1 MEICKGRRVRLS
13 GPQTNEEIQ
22 VEFYWNRFLHECN
35 WLNCLS
41 SLTNEEINITCLLSY
56 KPINIVQRK
65 WIISAII
72 TLKPKKFWIGRKLLT
87 ILLLDTVVYSWEEF
101 SARPKGKKIT
111 GFGEKNVQLTV
122 NWPKPSVDSGV
133 FYSFCRIRL
142 LKFIDPVLRATIE
155 KLTWWYI
162 LPYILRVWKF
172 WLWPYLLNF
181 STVHFH
187 WFAQWKSRLR
197 IRTFLKGWIQN
208 VLKGTLIRSKFAQI

>member
-41 SLTNEEINITCLLSY
+41 CLTNEEINITCLLSY

-133 FYSFCRIRL
+133 FYSFCRIRV
-142 LKFIDPVLRATIE
+142 LKFIDPVFLFVFNILRMGPRIAYYHRET
-155 KLTWWYI
+155 YI
-162 LPYILRVWKF
+162 YHCILRVWKF
-172 WLWPYLLNF
+172 CLWPYLLNF
-181 STVHFH
+181 RTVHLNRVKVGSGSEPFR
-187 WFAQWKSRLR
+187 KSGSRMFWR
-197 IRTFLKGWIQN
+197 KP
-208 VLKGTLIRSKFAQI
+208 